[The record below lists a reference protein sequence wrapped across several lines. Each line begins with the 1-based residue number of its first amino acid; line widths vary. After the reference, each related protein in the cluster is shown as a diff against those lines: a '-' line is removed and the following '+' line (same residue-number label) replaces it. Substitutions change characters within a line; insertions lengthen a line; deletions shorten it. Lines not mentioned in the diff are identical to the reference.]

1 MNGFRIDY
9 SHMLNGT
16 TPPKAE
22 PVKHEPATHEPAK
35 FVRRDEEFAVFHGNV
50 L

>member
-1 MNGFRIDY
+1 MDFRIDY

-22 PVKHEPATHEPAK
+22 PVQHEEPKHEPAK
-35 FVRRDEEFAVFHGNV
+35 FVRMDGEFAVYHGDV